1 MLFKMKKIFFTAWA
15 LSCMSILS
23 FGQDL
28 ITKKNGEDIKAKVT
42 EVTLS
47 EIKYKKFENLEGPIY
62 SLLIKDVLIIRY
74 ENGSKDL
81 FTQDTPSISNFEQGQ
96 LDASKFYYV
105 PKSDESLVL
114 TTTSLL
120 TPLVGG
126 IAAAIE
132 SNKEI
137 KDENLNYL
145 NKTLINNTEYKNG
158 YKQMAIKIRKK
169 KIYNKFLL
177 GTGFNLAIVL
187 FLIGQSN
194 AGN

>member
-145 NKTLINNTEYKNG
+145 NKALINNTEYKNG

>member
-15 LSCMSILS
+15 LFCMSILS

-47 EIKYKKFENLEGPIY
+47 EIKYKKFENLDGPIY
-62 SLLIKDVLIIRY
+62 TLLHKDVLIIRY

-81 FTQDTPSISNFEQGQ
+81 FTQDAPSISNFEQGQ

-169 KIYNKFLL
+169 KILNKFLL

-187 FLIGQSN
+187 FLIGQSS

>member
-1 MLFKMKKIFFTAWA
+1 MKKIFFTAWA

-114 TTTSLL
+114 TTTTLL
-120 TPLVGG
+120 TPVVGG

-132 SNKEI
+132 SNK
-137 KDENLNYL
+137 DLNYL

>member
-145 NKTLINNTEYKNG
+145 NKALINNTEYTNG